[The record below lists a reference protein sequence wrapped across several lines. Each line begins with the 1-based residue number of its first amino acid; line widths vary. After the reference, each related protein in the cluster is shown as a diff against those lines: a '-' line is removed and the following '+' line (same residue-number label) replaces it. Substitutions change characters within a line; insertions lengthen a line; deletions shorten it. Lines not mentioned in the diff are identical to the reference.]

1 MQGFT
6 CLHGVRSPYC
16 TTAILYS
23 ACTPIFSDLR
33 ALRFKVFMGIS
44 FLINI
49 YEMGCTLNAVK
60 MILYAQ
66 AAHYFIHL
74 ILSLAQD
81 SLFCLSAQ
89 VQGGT
94 RLLWN
99 QQWHF
104 RAANVSGLER
114 SGRHGNNCWITT
126 NNLNQVVTFAS
137 TASILLIFMLVNLL
151 HQRKIWRFLS

>member
-1 MQGFT
+1 
-6 CLHGVRSPYC
+6 
-16 TTAILYS
+16 
-23 ACTPIFSDLR
+23 
-33 ALRFKVFMGIS
+33 MGIS

-94 RLLWN
+94 RLL
-99 QQWHF
+99 
-104 RAANVSGLER
+104 
-114 SGRHGNNCWITT
+114 
-126 NNLNQVVTFAS
+126 
-137 TASILLIFMLVNLL
+137 
-151 HQRKIWRFLS
+151 